1 MDLIKSTKMQTS
13 ESENCQDGAREYQQI
28 RGQKQY
34 DY

>member
-1 MDLIKSTKMQTS
+1 MELINSTVMQTS
-13 ESENCQDGAREYQQI
+13 ESESCQDGAREYQQM